1 MLEISKED
9 NELGYLIGHS
19 INIITS
25 EGTFKISFAGNLDLY
40 WSFYSF
46 NFNGDEKSF
55 TITKE
60 NYFIYTLFLELYNNI
75 KDCNVGFNVEDGKHF
90 KDKLKSSEAYNKE
103 KLFEN
108 GVVTWHSDD
117 FEYEKSSILKI
128 EEVNDT
134 FVVTFIK
141 SKDDSLYDTF
151 AVRIRNS
158 GSRYEPFNVLFM
170 KMYRKLVEYDP
181 FYHQIHIEEL
191 MYQDKLERKLK
202 K

>member
-25 EGTFKISFAGNLDLY
+25 KGTFKISFAGNLDLY

-75 KDCNVGFNVEDGKHF
+75 KDCN
-90 KDKLKSSEAYNKE
+90 
-103 KLFEN
+103 
-108 GVVTWHSDD
+108 
-117 FEYEKSSILKI
+117 
-128 EEVNDT
+128 
-134 FVVTFIK
+134 
-141 SKDDSLYDTF
+141 
-151 AVRIRNS
+151 
-158 GSRYEPFNVLFM
+158 
-170 KMYRKLVEYDP
+170 
-181 FYHQIHIEEL
+181 
-191 MYQDKLERKLK
+191 
-202 K
+202 